1 MPRILTSRFP
11 VRCRIPRPCLCHV
24 APGSRRGSAL
34 VISLVFIVLIT
45 IVLVGFVTTAGL
57 ERKTVQSHYGKV
69 QADLFNSMAAG
80 VVASRITQATTVAT
94 NASGPVGWWVSQP
107 GRIAYTPFATTATAP
122 ATTFVDLS
130 SGQADSPAVEDV
142 SVDLNPASL
151 TQGTGLA
158 ASDTA
163 ISLPVKWTYVRKDGS
178 QTENGTAAPT
188 YNSANPLVGRYAYW
202 TDDESSRVNVN
213 AAASRTA
220 PQNEAVSHPSRIDL
234 TTFSPLTASEDQALR
249 AARNTRPF
257 NSLEE
262 IKAASTNSSIA
273 DAVSA
278 NKIAL
283 THYNQSPELN
293 RFGEPRI
300 VLTTQEKY
308 APKDALGNTLKD
320 ANGTPYFLDI
330 LTTPNSDPG
339 PVLNLDNPGL
349 GAAYQHKIEKL
360 FDKLYP
366 YFNKRECDWGL
377 PGPVTYNKTLA
388 MKYTDPGVAQ
398 IILNLIDYVRSVE
411 TADPIV
417 LPIRGCFPSRSS
429 GGVLLPT
436 TFTYNDGTGGANSNF
451 GANGILGNPRRLHIV
466 EIGLWLPP
474 VTVFDVPGSYNYY
487 DAKLKAR
494 IHLPASAGGSVNIVG
509 LNLLYTIYPSVPSD
523 FTFIGSNFNIAAAN
537 LTENG
542 TMNPGEYRTITASVK
557 VRVTSANARPSNPA
571 SIRLALRNNTAALSY
586 DLAPVYASGA
596 LQDAAYTI
604 DAPTVLEPAM
614 TSISTN
620 DPAINQCFADWTTQ
634 GANSFGTQNRTFA
647 SKLGQAAAAVVPQ
660 QDKDAGGLLTN
671 AGTLPPAMKGS
682 AANPLGIVGSP
693 GEIGRVHSGGRGTS
707 VTGMPWRSLRLQ
719 PRSGN
724 GVVPDWMLLDLF
736 TVPLVPKNSS
746 DEAVLRPSTNTL
758 GGRVNVNGRFYPFS
772 TAQVTRNA
780 PLRSIIRGLKP
791 ALTDTQAGALADN
804 ILNQTLAAG
813 ANPGVAFGPAAFT
826 AEKLYPMTGQIC
838 EIMGLAD
845 SGEESE
851 DLVRGLAGFLTAQS
865 NVYSVFSVGQKIQQL
880 PGGKIKVLGES
891 RTRTLLERYEDTGA
905 AWKTGGTW
913 KVRVLSTTELGL

>member
-1 MPRILTSRFP
+1 M
-11 VRCRIPRPCLCHV
+11 RCRIPRPCLCRL
-24 APGSRRGSAL
+24 APGSQRGSAL

-45 IVLVGFVTTAGL
+45 IVLVGFVTTAGI

-107 GRIAYTPFATTATAP
+107 GRIACTPFAASSTAP

-151 TQGTGLA
+151 TQGTGLV
-158 ASDTA
+158 SSNTT

-178 QTENGTAAPT
+178 QTENGT
-188 YNSANPLVGRYAYW
+188 YDSANPLVGRYAYW

-213 AAASRTA
+213 TA
-220 PQNEAVSHPSRIDL
+220 LSTNSTALQIDL
-234 TTFSPLTASEDQALR
+234 TAFSPLTASDDQALR
-249 AARNTRPF
+249 AARAARLF

-262 IKAASTNSSIA
+262 IKADSTNSTVAS
-273 DAVSA
+273 AVSA
-278 NKIAL
+278 HKLSL

-320 ANGTPYFLDI
+320 ANGAPYFLDI
-330 LTTPNSDPG
+330 LTTPNTDPG

-366 YFNKRECDWGL
+366 YFNKRACDWGL
-377 PGPVTYNKTLA
+377 PGPVTYNKTLV

-411 TADPIV
+411 TAEPIV

-436 TFTYNDGTGGANSNF
+436 AFTYNDGSGGANSNF
-451 GANGILGNPRRLHIV
+451 GPNGILGNPRRLHIV
-466 EIGLWLPP
+466 EMGLWLPP
-474 VTVFDVPGSYNYY
+474 TTVFDVPGSYNYY

-523 FTFIGSNFNIAAAN
+523 FTFVSSNFNIAAAN

-571 SIRLALRNNTAALSY
+571 SMRLALRNTAAALSY

-596 LQDAAYTI
+596 TQDAAYTI
-604 DAPTVLEPAM
+604 DASTVLEPAM

-634 GANSFGTQNRTFA
+634 GANTFGSQNRTFA
-647 SKLGQAAAAVVPQ
+647 SKLGQAGAAVVPQ

-682 AANPLGIVGSP
+682 PANPLGIVGSP

-707 VTGMPWRSLRLQ
+707 VTGTPWRSLRLQ

-736 TVPLVPKNSS
+736 TVPLVPKNPS

-780 PLRSIIRGLKP
+780 PLRSIIRSLKP
-791 ALTDTQAGALADN
+791 GIADADADVLVGN
-804 ILNQTLAAG
+804 ILNQTLAVG
-813 ANPGVAFGPAAFT
+813 ANPGVAFGPAAFA

-851 DLVRGLAGFLTAQS
+851 DLVQGLAGFLTAQS

-905 AWKTGGTW
+905 AWKPGGTW
-913 KVRVLSTTELGL
+913 KMRVLSTTELGL